1 MIHPTLFA
9 PVRPK
14 ALVSKAAKIKNYRGP
29 ASAWGVPFLT
39 LNATGGLQGNPLLT
53 SSKQRRQRFAFIN
66 EQ

>member
-14 ALVSKAAKIKNYRGP
+14 ALVSKAQKLKIIAAPQALGRP
-29 ASAWGVPFLT
+29 LT

-53 SSKQRRQRFAFIN
+53 SSKQRRQPFAFIN